1 MDGIKILRNMA
12 AEDPG
17 STAAPEDLDTPFY
30 GRLTVQELFNLSPVW
45 RESRDSY
52 RPQAEYTEMLKAISP
67 AKAWVFFGI
76 WYPDCSISVPRFFKI
91 IEVAGIEDRLDISI
105 CAVDRLK
112 CLPADL
118 VARYGIKFVPTFI
131 FERDGREIGRVVET
145 PSSLYLEEDLWNIL
159 KPPSNR

>member
-12 AEDPG
+12 AENPG
-17 STAAPEDLDTPFY
+17 STAAPGNLDTPVY
-30 GRLTVQELFNLSPVW
+30 GRLTVEELFSLSPAW
-45 RESRDSY
+45 RKNRENY
-52 RPQAEYTEMLKAISP
+52 RPQAEYTEKLKAISP

-76 WYPDCSISVPRFFKI
+76 WCPDCSVSVPRFFKI
-91 IEVAGIEDRLDISI
+91 VEAAGIEDRLDISI

-112 CLPADL
+112 RFPTDL

-159 KPPSNR
+159 KPASE